1 MNKILDL
8 AKKEINLVKSQRIVL
23 LLIILYPLLIVGSV
37 MIALSGQTLLDE
49 PLGTEGVRDITAAT
63 YAGSGA
69 EFDYNAFFEKMSDNE
84 RIEILVL
91 SSEAEMREAIKRNR
105 ADVGFFVGMKNEK
118 MDVIVYYDNVSPMAA
133 EAILFLTTTKIQQI
147 GEDLTKEELTN
158 IWDELGAVETRLS
171 SEKLKLERFVDTLE
185 ESQPRLIALERDLN
199 SIDLESISED
209 INFFEDLSEKYEGE
223 IGNAR
228 NELNNSRDKIDSYET
243 DIAEVKTDL
252 LAYQLTF
259 GSILLAVQS
268 AKAVSIEPVTTLLV
282 EIETDISTEADKID
296 STIIKMDSALVDL
309 NQARENI
316 VAAESMLDGATEDLN
331 KSKITLS
338 DFAERMESTSKV
350 LEESKLLVQDT
361 IEFQETT
368 IGDLNGTSAFLNSFV
383 SKIQDIRKRSPE
395 ALVRP
400 VTIKEEELYT
410 ATKMDV
416 MLIVSLVI
424 ALLLTSIL
432 LTGVTVILER
442 EQGISFR
449 VGFSPTNKLEWL
461 AGKVIGQLFFVLV
474 ITLIILGVATLFAG
488 INIEGSLFD
497 ITLALIL
504 IPFSFVCLSLAI
516 ARFANSFSTVVLSSL
531 LIFIPMLL
539 LSGLLFPTKLMP
551 DLVAALSNALPLTIA
566 KDLLLDVMLRGLAI
580 DQIYGG
586 LGVLF
591 AYSVIFLAI
600 YFYGEKI

>member
-49 PLGTEGVRDITAAT
+49 PLGTEGVRDITVAT

-591 AYSVIFLAI
+591 AYSIIFLAI

>member
-1 MNKILDL
+1 M
-8 AKKEINLVKSQRIVL
+8 
-23 LLIILYPLLIVGSV
+23 
-37 MIALSGQTLLDE
+37 
-49 PLGTEGVRDITAAT
+49 
-63 YAGSGA
+63 
-69 EFDYNAFFEKMSDNE
+69 
-84 RIEILVL
+84 
-91 SSEAEMREAIKRNR
+91 
-105 ADVGFFVGMKNEK
+105 
-118 MDVIVYYDNVSPMAA
+118 
-133 EAILFLTTTKIQQI
+133 
-147 GEDLTKEELTN
+147 
-158 IWDELGAVETRLS
+158 
-171 SEKLKLERFVDTLE
+171 
-185 ESQPRLIALERDLN
+185 
-199 SIDLESISED
+199 
-209 INFFEDLSEKYEGE
+209 
-223 IGNAR
+223 
-228 NELNNSRDKIDSYET
+228 
-243 DIAEVKTDL
+243 
-252 LAYQLTF
+252 
-259 GSILLAVQS
+259 
-268 AKAVSIEPVTTLLV
+268 TTLLV

-361 IEFQETT
+361 IKFQETT

-400 VTIKEEELYT
+400 VTIKEKELYA

-591 AYSVIFLAI
+591 AYSVIFLTI